1 MPPPERWP
9 GDWDC
14 PRCGDFQ
21 FARNL
26 RCRTCEFPGADS
38 RLGSPDGAANPW
50 DCYTRRATRSPAREP
65 RPPFSVHP
73 PASAWH
79 RPGHEEP
86 RSVAPPGRDRPYR
99 TSIPHIERVPNS
111 SVRGGVCLSEEAQDV
126 SAPRVSRPPGQTAD
140 KAWLLDELEEQV
152 RPRIRELLL
161 RRAAP
166 QRILWRLTE
175 ALVSELGR
183 IRLPLSELE
192 EDNLGRGE
200 AQRER
205 RPPGTTGGRTRGV
218 QLRAGIRRRPTL
230 SAL

>member
-1 MPPPERWP
+1 M
-9 GDWDC
+9 
-14 PRCGDFQ
+14 
-21 FARNL
+21 
-26 RCRTCEFPGADS
+26 
-38 RLGSPDGAANPW
+38 
-50 DCYTRRATRSPAREP
+50 
-65 RPPFSVHP
+65 
-73 PASAWH
+73 
-79 RPGHEEP
+79 
-86 RSVAPPGRDRPYR
+86 APPGRDR

-111 SVRGGVCLSEEAQDV
+111 SVRGEVCLSEEAQDV